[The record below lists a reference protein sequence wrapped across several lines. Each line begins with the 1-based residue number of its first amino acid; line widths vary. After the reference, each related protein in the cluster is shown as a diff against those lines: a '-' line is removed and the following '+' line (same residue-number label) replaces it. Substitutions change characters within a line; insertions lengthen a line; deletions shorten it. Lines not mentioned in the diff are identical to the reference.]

1 MNLLEVLS
9 DTVSVPHYQRILDIS
24 NNISATQRKYIQG
37 VLDSIKSKD
46 GKVTPKQYELLQK
59 LKKGDFKYH
68 SKN

>member
-9 DTVSVPHYQRILDIS
+9 DTVSTTYYQRILDMS
-24 NNISATQRKYIQG
+24 SNISSTQRKYVQK

>member
-1 MNLLEVLS
+1 MKLLEILQ
-9 DTVSVPHYQRILDIS
+9 DTVSTIHYQRILDIS

-59 LKKGDFKYH
+59 LKKGDFKHH

>member
-1 MNLLEVLS
+1 MKLLEILQ

>member
-9 DTVSVPHYQRILDIS
+9 DTVSITYYQRILDIS
-24 NNISATQRKYIQG
+24 NNISTTQRKYIQG

>member
-1 MNLLEVLS
+1 MNLLEVLQ

-59 LKKGDFKYH
+59 LKKGDFSYH

>member
-1 MNLLEVLS
+1 MKLLEILQ
-9 DTVSVPHYQRILDIS
+9 DTVSVPHYQKILDIS

-37 VLDSIKSKD
+37 VLDSIKSKE

>member
-1 MNLLEVLS
+1 MNLLEVLQ
-9 DTVSVPHYQRILDIS
+9 DIVSVPHYQRVLDIS

-68 SKN
+68 PKN

>member
-1 MNLLEVLS
+1 MKLLEVLQ

-68 SKN
+68 PKN

>member
-1 MNLLEVLS
+1 MNLLEILQ
-9 DTVSVPHYQRILDIS
+9 DTVSTAHYQRILDIS
-24 NNISATQRKYIQG
+24 NNISTTQRKYIQG

>member
-1 MNLLEVLS
+1 MKLLEILQ
-9 DTVSVPHYQRILDIS
+9 DTVSTAHYQRVLDIS

>member
-1 MNLLEVLS
+1 MNLLEVLQ

-68 SKN
+68 PKN

>member
-9 DTVSVPHYQRILDIS
+9 DTVSTAHYQRILDIS
-24 NNISATQRKYIQG
+24 NNISTTQRKYIQG